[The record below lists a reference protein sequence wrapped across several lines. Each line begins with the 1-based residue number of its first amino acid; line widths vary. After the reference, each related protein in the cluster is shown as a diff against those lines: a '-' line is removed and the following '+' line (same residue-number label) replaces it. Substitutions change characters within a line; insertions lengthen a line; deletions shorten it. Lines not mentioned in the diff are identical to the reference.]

1 VGLSRVLIANRGEI
15 AVRII
20 RACRALGLETV
31 LAVSEADRESLPA
44 RMADRVVCIG
54 PASAQHSY
62 LNVGAIVAA
71 ALGTGADAVH
81 PGYGFLAESPELAEA
96 CAAYGLV
103 FVGPRP
109 EQIRLMGN
117 KLEARR
123 LAERCGVPVLPGSEP
138 VRSAGEAVRKAEE
151 IGFPVMLKA
160 AAGGGGRGMKV
171 AHDPRELE
179 ASFAAAAGEAR
190 AAFGD
195 ETLYLERYVPHA
207 RHVEVQILSD
217 AQGTVLHL
225 GDRDCSLQRRHQKV
239 VEEALAPNLSDSL
252 RTSLWS
258 AAVTLARSM
267 GYLNAGT
274 VEFLVDV
281 EAGRFYFLEMNTR
294 IQVEHPVTETVTG
307 IDIVQ
312 EQFRIA
318 AGETLRWRQEEVRF
332 AGHAIE
338 CRLTAEDAT
347 RAFRPSP
354 GRITVWE
361 VPQGPGIRLDT
372 HCFAGYEVPVYYD
385 SLLGKLITYG
395 QDREEAVRRMQEA
408 LEAFRVEGISTTVS
422 FLQFVVSTPEF
433 QEGRVHTRLLEDL
446 IRRWRAVR
454 GAETERAS

>member
-1 VGLSRVLIANRGEI
+1 MGLSRILIANRGEI

-31 LAVSEADRESLPA
+31 LAASEVDRETLPA

-54 PASAQHSY
+54 PASAERSY
-62 LNVGAIVAA
+62 LNIGAIVAA

-81 PGYGFLAESPELAEA
+81 PGYGFLAESAELAEA
-96 CAAYGLV
+96 CAEYGLV

-123 LAERCGVPVLPGSEP
+123 LAERCGIPVLPGSEP
-138 VRSAGEAVRKAEE
+138 VRSAQEAVRRAEE

-171 AHDPRELE
+171 AYDPQELE
-179 ASFAAAAGEAR
+179 AHFAAAAGEAR

-195 ETLYLERYVPHA
+195 DTLYLERYVPHA
-207 RHVEVQILSD
+207 RHVEVQILAD
-217 AQGTVLHL
+217 AHGTVLHL

-252 RTSLWS
+252 RSAIWQ

-274 VEFLVDV
+274 LEFLVDV
-281 EAGRFYFLEMNTR
+281 EAERFYFLEMNTR
-294 IQVEHPVTETVTG
+294 IQVEHPVTEAVTG

-318 AGETLRWRQEEVRF
+318 AGEKLRWRQEEIWF

-338 CRLTAEDAT
+338 CRVTAEDAKE
-347 RAFRPSP
+347 AFRPSP
-354 GRITVWE
+354 GRITVWNA
-361 VPQGPGIRLDT
+361 PAGPGIRLDT

-385 SLLGKLITYG
+385 SLLGKLIVHG
-395 QDREEAVRRMQEA
+395 RDRAEAVQRMRQA
-408 LEAFRVEGISTTVS
+408 LDAFRVEGIATSLP
-422 FLQFVVSTPEF
+422 FLRFVVSTPEF
-433 QEGRVHTRLLEDL
+433 QEGKVHTRLLEGL
-446 IRRWRAVR
+446 IRRWQGVGAR
-454 GAETERAS
+454 G

>member
-1 VGLSRVLIANRGEI
+1 MGVSRVLIANRGEI

-20 RACRALGLETV
+20 RACRALGLEAV

-62 LNVGAIVAA
+62 LNIGAIVAA

-96 CAAYGLV
+96 CAEYGLV

-171 AHDPRELE
+171 AHTPRELE
-179 ASFAAAAGEAR
+179 AHFAAAAGEAR

-195 ETLYLERYVPHA
+195 DTLYLERYVPHA
-207 RHVEVQILSD
+207 RHVEVQILAD
-217 AQGTVLHL
+217 AHGTVLHL

-274 VEFLVDV
+274 LEFLVDV
-281 EAGRFYFLEMNTR
+281 EAERFYFLEMNTR
-294 IQVEHPVTETVTG
+294 IQVEHPVTEAVTG

-318 AGETLRWRQEEVRF
+318 AGEPLRWRQEEVRF

-347 RAFRPSP
+347 RAFQPSP
-354 GRITVWE
+354 GRITVWNA
-361 VPQGPGIRLDT
+361 PQGPGIRLDT

-385 SLLGKLITYG
+385 SLLGKLIAYG

-408 LEAFRVEGISTTVS
+408 LGAFRVEGIATTIP
-422 FLQFVVSTPEF
+422 FLRFVVSTPEF
-433 QEGRVHTRLLEDL
+433 QEGRVHTRLLQDL
-446 IRRWRAVR
+446 IHRWQAL
-454 GAETERAS
+454 GAATPGRVP